1 LITIKAV
8 RAYLSVESV
17 EPITV
22 FTGCL
27 VKTFLYSLSK
37 GVRLLHGIRGIISP
51 LHISPL
57 FTPNG
62 KDYELGDVVTPHY
75 VKRNKEEHLIPITLN
90 GEYIIHVGG
99 EVNTV
104 NIVESELLKL
114 KNPLAIRFND
124 AIVTFKVEGVS
135 DVTQQLM
142 DKNLSGDKVTVYMKG
157 PVKLFNIYTPSKLP
171 KFNISAPEVLM
182 VGYMM
187 SKGIYTLTETEA
199 LKAMRVLG
207 LLVET
212 YYSANT
218 ARTVLIPYKGKEP
231 ALMGKITYI
240 IDTKDENIKK
250 ELENILKTAETV
262 GIGES
267 RQNGFG
273 TIAWTPK

>member
-1 LITIKAV
+1 LPAVKAV
-8 RAYLSVESV
+8 RAYLSVESD
-17 EPITV
+17 EPTTV
-22 FTGCL
+22 FTGRL
-27 VKTFLYSLSK
+27 VKTFLYALSK
-37 GVRLLHGIRGIISP
+37 ETRLLHGIRGIISP

-57 FTPNG
+57 FTPSG

-75 VKRNKEEHLIPITLN
+75 VRRNDEEQLIPITLN
-90 GEYIIHVGG
+90 GEYVIHVGG

-104 NIVESELLKL
+104 NVAEDALARL
-114 KNPLAIRFND
+114 KNPLTIKFND

-135 DVTQQLM
+135 DVTHQLM
-142 DKNLSGDKVTVYMKG
+142 NKNLSGDKVTVYMKG

-171 KFNISAPEVLM
+171 KFNISAAEVLIT
-182 VGYMM
+182 GYMM
-187 SKGIYTLTETEA
+187 SKGIYTLTEAEV

-212 YYSANT
+212 YYSLNT
-218 ARTVLIPYKGKEP
+218 VKPILIPYKGKEP